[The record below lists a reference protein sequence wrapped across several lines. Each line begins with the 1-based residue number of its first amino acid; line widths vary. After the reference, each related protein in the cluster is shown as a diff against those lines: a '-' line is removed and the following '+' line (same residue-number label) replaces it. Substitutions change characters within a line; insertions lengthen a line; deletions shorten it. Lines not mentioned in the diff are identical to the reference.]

1 MRIFITGASGYIG
14 GALSRLW
21 SSRGHELHALVRL
34 SSDRQE
40 LDALGVH
47 CHVGDITD
55 AESLRQGMAGSDW
68 VVHSAAI
75 IDPHS
80 GPEQTRR
87 VNVVGSD
94 TVAGAAFE
102 AGVGRFLSIS
112 SMAYFGGS
120 PDDGSAAREDSAPQ
134 LPFPTDYSASK
145 HAGEQAIQDWVVK
158 GLQVNTVYPSLV
170 YGPPGG
176 KRGVNS
182 LIRLAMKGRLPALV
196 GARLKTSWVFLDDL
210 VDGIDR
216 VMQRAAPGQSFLMTG
231 QVATVEEVVT
241 RVCALSGASR
251 PRLQISAGMA
261 LWLMTALEPLY
272 WLRGKRQPVSKQ
284 HLRSLQRH
292 WCFDDS
298 FARQELDWLPRGLD
312 EGLPPTIEFLRSL

>member
-21 SSRGHELHALVRL
+21 SSRGHELHALVRP
-34 SSDRQE
+34 SSARQE
-40 LDALGVH
+40 LDALGVR

-55 AESLRQGMAGSDW
+55 AESLREGMAGSDW

-120 PDDGSAAREDSAPQ
+120 PGDGSAAREDSAPQ
-134 LPFPTDYSASK
+134 LPFPTDYSASNMP
-145 HAGEQAIQDWVVK
+145 E
-158 GLQVNTVYPSLV
+158 
-170 YGPPGG
+170 
-176 KRGVNS
+176 
-182 LIRLAMKGRLPALV
+182 
-196 GARLKTSWVFLDDL
+196 
-210 VDGIDR
+210 
-216 VMQRAAPGQSFLMTG
+216 
-231 QVATVEEVVT
+231 
-241 RVCALSGASR
+241 SR
-251 PRLQISAGMA
+251 PFKAG
-261 LWLMTALEPLY
+261 WP
-272 WLRGKRQPVSKQ
+272 RGC
-284 HLRSLQRH
+284 RSTPSIPA
-292 WCFDDS
+292 WFT
-298 FARQELDWLPRGLD
+298 ARQEASGVSIRSSDWR
-312 EGLPPTIEFLRSL
+312 